1 VFDRLAAADRLRG
14 LPRQR
19 FIAALA
25 ELLGDINALH
35 PFREGNGR
43 TQRAF
48 LSQLAHDAGHH
59 IEWLRMDPQQNSTA
73 GAASLRGDLTSL
85 QAMLEQLVDLP
96 HPPGLG

>member
-1 VFDRLAAADRLRG
+1 VFDRLAAADGLRG
-14 LPRQR
+14 LPRHR

-35 PFREGNGR
+35 PFREGYGR

-59 IEWLRMDPQQNSTA
+59 IEWLRMTPLRNATA
-73 GAASLRGDLTSL
+73 SAASLHGDLAPL
-85 QAMLEQLVDLP
+85 EAMLEQLVDRP
-96 HPPGLG
+96 HPPGSD